1 MELFMELKRNNDIDW
16 LRVLAMLMIF
26 LFHCARFFDDDGWH
40 VKNNQLNVGMS
51 VLVNFVAQWIMPL
64 FFILS
69 GKSTY
74 FSLTFRKG
82 GQYLQ
87 ERFKR
92 LVIPLVFGIVV
103 HIPLQV
109 YIERVSQAQFVGSFI
124 EFYPHYFDGFYGF
137 GGNFAW
143 MGLHL
148 WYLEMLFI
156 FSLMTLPLFI
166 YLRKQHR
173 FTSRVAVFFNQPGA
187 IFLLAVPIAL
197 MELLVNL
204 QPDGIGRRDFGGWS
218 LAVYIIFFI
227 YGYLITID
235 LNFKQTIEKHRII
248 ALAMGVIA
256 STIGYFL
263 VEAGVSSR
271 EYYFAFLRGFNSWFW
286 LVAILGF
293 GGKYLNF
300 SNRVLRYA
308 NEAVL
313 PFYVLHQTIIV
324 TIGFYIASWNASV
337 LVKYLIIS
345 TASFAAIMVLYNLAI
360 KRINLLRLL
369 FGLKQLTK

>member
-1 MELFMELKRNNDIDW
+1 MELKRNNDIDW